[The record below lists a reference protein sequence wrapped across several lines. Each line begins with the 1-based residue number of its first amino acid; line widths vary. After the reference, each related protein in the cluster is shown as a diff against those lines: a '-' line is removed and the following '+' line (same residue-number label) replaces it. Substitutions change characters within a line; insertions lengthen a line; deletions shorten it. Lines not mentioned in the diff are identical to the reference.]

1 MARNVTAALTIEE
14 AFGNALAE
22 GDGGNTSC
30 CLSQALHESAIV
42 EGAPRH
48 ITVETLCRVSH
59 LCLFPI
65 LEHTVPVHLHSMA
78 STLFDPCRR
87 QARS

>member
-1 MARNVTAALTIEE
+1 MARDVTAALTIEE

-22 GDGGNTSC
+22 SDGGHASC
-30 CLSQALHESAIV
+30 CLAQALHKSAIV

-48 ITVETLCRVSH
+48 ITVETLCRISD
-59 LCLFPI
+59 LCLLPVFEHAVPI
-65 LEHTVPVHLHSMA
+65 HLHRIA
-78 STLFDPCRR
+78 SSILDPCRS